1 MKKLLT
7 LFFFL
12 MAIAVRAEVIYSFD
26 AANSPVGGEVLETKG
41 VTLAV
46 ASGTKT
52 FASAKQNTIKYSKD
66 TQYKVTLLNT
76 SKVTK
81 IVFYGYG
88 NEDGNFT
95 YLKELAGKEYDENT
109 YKFKTRTD
117 YSDLN
122 SADFQTYTIT
132 FSTPLTGSFT
142 FTFSNAQAA
151 MTIVLYSD
159 ETVSQETTNTNSRGR
174 YSNPATG
181 GVTPTGASK
190 VFAWGTPASQMEKL
204 NRGLVVLPEMN
215 GKGNVLTWRLMGT
228 EGLGAVQQVKFDIY
242 RNGARIASDLTLNN
256 YTDAGGKTSDS
267 YYIKVKK
274 DGNEVETSE
283 TVTPWTRIYKVLQ
296 LDRPGKDAATSA
308 TYTPN
313 DMSAADL
320 DGDGNYELIVKWDPN
335 NSKDNSQ
342 DGITGNVLI
351 DAYKLDGTKLWR
363 IDLGRNIRAGAH
375 YTQFMVYDFDGDGK
389 AEMMCKT
396 APNSK
401 DALGEFVNQATD
413 DENIKKASNTK
424 SWLNSSGRVDGGHEY
439 LTVFDGVTGKAINTI
454 AYNPNRNAKSELS
467 EADGT
472 FNWAI
477 GKTDN
482 HGYNRGD
489 RYLAGVAYLD
499 GPDGNASG
507 IFCRG
512 YYSYAYIWAVDF
524 DGSKLIPRWLHRSD
538 ADNKY
543 SVVTYDANGN
553 GTTQNYTP
561 GAATSGSGSRTMF
574 GNGNHNMSVG
584 DVDGDG
590 RDEIIWGSAAL
601 KSDGTLLY
609 ATGFHHGD
617 AIHLGKMIPDSE
629 NMQVFQVH
637 EEKGTYAWDLH
648 DAATGEVLLKNGPA
662 GIDNGRGMAAD
673 VLANN
678 RGYEFW
684 SGADNNVRA
693 CVGGAT
699 LGTKRPAINF
709 RIYWDGDLQDEMFD
723 GHLNSKTGLCA
734 AAIEKLVSAS
744 SNVTLLSLS
753 TEDYGSG
760 QSCNW
765 TKATPCLQADIIGDW
780 REELILW
787 DLNDPSKINIY
798 SSNVPTTYAI
808 PTLMHD
814 HTYRMGIAWQNT
826 AYNQPPHIGFYLPDM
841 FDRNYGINSQ
851 AYKDAN
857 TQTTPVEPD
866 PGTGIANVK
875 TAPATSAQG
884 IYTVSGARVQN
895 MQTPGI
901 YIVNGMKV
909 VK

>member
-7 LFFFL
+7 ILFFL
-12 MAIAVRAEVIYSFD
+12 MAVTVRAEVIYSFD
-26 AANSPVGGEVLETKG
+26 AVSTPAGSNKLETKG

-46 ASGTKT
+46 ASGSKD

-81 IVFYGYG
+81 IEFYGYG
-88 NEDGNFT
+88 NEDEKFT
-95 YLKELAGKEYDENT
+95 YLKELAGKEYDEST
-109 YKFKTRTD
+109 YKFKSRTD

-122 SADFQTYTIT
+122 SAKFQTYTIT
-132 FSTPLTGSFT
+132 FATPLTGSFT

-151 MTIVLYSD
+151 VTIAIYSD
-159 ETVSQETTNTNSRGR
+159 EQASQDTQDANSRGK

-190 VFAWGTPASQMEKL
+190 VFSWGTPASQMEKL

-215 GKGNVLTWRLMGT
+215 GKGNVLTWRLMGN
-228 EGLGAVQQVKFDIY
+228 EGLGVMQQVKFDIY
-242 RNGARIASDLTLNN
+242 RNGACIASDLTLNN
-256 YTDAGGKTSDS
+256 YTDADGKASDT
-267 YYIKVKK
+267 YYVKVKK
-274 DGNEVETSE
+274 DGAEVETSE
-283 TVTPWTRIYKVLQ
+283 TVARWSRIYKTVK
-296 LDRPGKDAATSA
+296 LDRPAADATTNA

-342 DGITGNVLI
+342 SGTTGNVLI
-351 DAYKLDGTKLWR
+351 DAYKMDGTKLWR

-389 AEMMCKT
+389 AELMCKT

-401 DALGEFVNQATD
+401 DGAGEYVNQATD
-413 DENIKKASNTK
+413 DENIKKANNTK
-424 SWLNSSGRVDGGHEY
+424 SWLTSSGYVDGGHEY

-467 EADGT
+467 EAQGT
-472 FNWAI
+472 FNWAV

-482 HGYNRGD
+482 HGYNRGE
-489 RYLAGVAYLD
+489 RYLAAVAYLD
-499 GPDGNASG
+499 GPDSNASA

-512 YYSYAYIWAVDF
+512 YYAYAYVWAVDF
-524 DGSKLIPRWLHRSD
+524 DGSKLISRWLHRSD

-553 GTTQNYTP
+553 GTTKNYTP
-561 GAATSGSGSRTMF
+561 GNATSGSGSKTMF
-574 GNGNHNMSVG
+574 ANGNHNMTIG

-590 RDEIIWGSAAL
+590 RDEIIWGSAGL
-601 KSDGTLLY
+601 DHDGTLLY

-617 AIHLGKMIPDSE
+617 AIHMGKMIPDSE
-629 NMQVFQVH
+629 GLQVFQVH

-648 DAATGEVLLKNGPA
+648 DAATGEILLKGGPA
-662 GIDNGRGMAAD
+662 GIDNGRGLAAD
-673 VLANN
+673 ALASN

-684 SGADNNVRA
+684 SSADSNVRA
-693 CVGGAT
+693 CAGGAT
-699 LGTKRPAINF
+699 LGTKKPSTDY

-723 GHLNSKTGLCA
+723 GKYSAATCA
-734 AAIEKLVSAS
+734 AVIEKLTSATS
-744 SNVTLLSLS
+744 LTSLLSLS
-753 TEDYGSG
+753 SEAYGYG
-760 QSCNW
+760 QSCNS

-787 DLNDPSKINIY
+787 DLNDPSVINIY

-814 HTYRMGIAWQNT
+814 HTYRMAVAWQNT

-841 FDRNYGINSQ
+841 FDRDYGINSQ

-857 TQTTPVEPD
+857 TNVEPQPTD
-866 PGTGIANVK
+866 PETGITNVK
-875 TAPATSAQG
+875 TAPATAQG
-884 IYTVSGARVQN
+884 IFTISGTPVQSIEA
-895 MQTPGI
+895 PGI
-901 YIVNGMKV
+901 YVVGGKKV
-909 VK
+909 AK

>member
-7 LFFFL
+7 LL
-12 MAIAVRAEVIYSFD
+12 TLVLIALTVRAEVIYSFD
-26 AANSPVGGEVLETKG
+26 AMNSPVGSSKLETKG
-41 VTLAV
+41 ATLAV
-46 ASGTKT
+46 ASGSKD
-52 FASAKQNTIKYSKD
+52 FQSAKQNTIKYSNNS
-66 TQYKVTLLNT
+66 QYKVTLPNT
-76 SKVTK
+76 AKVTK

-88 NEDGNFT
+88 NEDDKFT
-95 YLKELAGKEYDENT
+95 YLKELAGKEYDESA
-109 YKFKTRTD
+109 YKFKARTD

-122 SADFQTYTIT
+122 SAKFQTYTID
-132 FSTPLTGSFT
+132 FATPLTNSFT

-151 MTIVLYSD
+151 VTIAIYSD
-159 ETVSQETTNTNSRGR
+159 EQASQGSQDDNSRGK
-174 YSNPATG
+174 YNNPATG

-190 VFAWGTPASQMEKL
+190 VFSWGTPASQMEKL
-204 NRGLVVLPEMN
+204 TRGLVALPEMN
-215 GKGNVLTWRLMGT
+215 GKGNVLTWRLMGN
-228 EGLGAVQQVKFDIY
+228 EGLGVMQQVKFDIY
-242 RNGARIASDLTLNN
+242 RNGACIASDRTLNN
-256 YTDAGGKTSDS
+256 FTDADGNASDT

-274 DGNEVETSE
+274 DGAEVETSE
-283 TVTPWTRIYKVLQ
+283 TVARWSRIYKTVK
-296 LDRPGKDAATSA
+296 LDRPATDATTKA

-342 DGITGNVLI
+342 SGITGNVLI
-351 DAYKLDGTKLWR
+351 DAYKMDGTKLWR

-389 AEMMCKT
+389 AELMCKT
-396 APNSK
+396 APNSR
-401 DALGEFVNQATD
+401 DGAGEYVNQATD
-413 DENIKKASNTK
+413 DENIKKANNTK
-424 SWLNSSGRVDGGHEY
+424 SWLTSSGYVDGGQEY

-467 EADGT
+467 EAQGT
-472 FNWAI
+472 FNWAV

-482 HGYNRGD
+482 HGYNRGE
-489 RYLAGVAYLD
+489 RYLAAVAYLD
-499 GPDGNASG
+499 GPDSNASA

-512 YYSYAYIWAVDF
+512 YYAYAYIWAVDF
-524 DGSKLIPRWLHRSD
+524 DGSRLIPRWLHRSD

-543 SVVTYDANGN
+543 SVVTYDAAGN
-553 GTTQNYTP
+553 GTSKSYTP
-561 GAATSGSGSRTMF
+561 GATTSGGGSKTMF
-574 GNGNHNMSVG
+574 GNGNHNMTIA

-590 RDEIIWGSAAL
+590 RDEIIWGSASL
-601 KSDGTLLY
+601 DNDGTLLY
-609 ATGFHHGD
+609 ATGFGHGD

-629 NMQVFQVH
+629 GLQVFQVH

-648 DAATGEVLLKNGPA
+648 DAATGEILLKNGPA

-673 VLANN
+673 VMASN

-684 SGADNNVRA
+684 SGADSNVRA
-693 CVGGAT
+693 CAGGAT
-699 LGTKRPAINF
+699 LGSKRPAVNF

-723 GHLNSKTGLCA
+723 GHLNSGNGQCA
-734 AAIEKLVSAS
+734 AAIEKLVSTS

-753 TEDYGSG
+753 KEEYGSG

-787 DLNDPSKINIY
+787 DLNDPSIINIY

-814 HTYRMGIAWQNT
+814 HTYRMAVAWQNT
-826 AYNQPPHIGFYLPDM
+826 AYNQPPHLGIYLPDM
-841 FDRNYGINSQ
+841 FDRDYGINSQ

-857 TQTTPVEPD
+857 TKPVD
-866 PGTGIANVK
+866 PETGISNAT
-875 TAPATSAQG
+875 TAPAASSQG
-884 IYTVSGARVQN
+884 IYTISGIPVQSI
-895 MQTPGI
+895 QAPGI
-901 YIVNGMKV
+901 YVVNGKKV